1 MQATGADQPKDPA
14 HHRGVVRR
22 VLTTLG
28 TIALGQGL
36 TSGITLA
43 SVPILLAAWGERE
56 YGEWLILFALPAY
69 LLLSD
74 LGISNVAGTEMTMLV
89 ARGDHATASRLFRSV
104 FAVLLA
110 LSSLVLLVA
119 AVSIALLPLR
129 DLFNLEALTR
139 REVLVILSF
148 FLVQV
153 VITLQS
159 AMLEAGFRAGGRY
172 PTGALC
178 RQLTRIAEVSCVP
191 AAAFLGAEPPL
202 AAAALAAVSLTGSL
216 ASWIT
221 LLRVVPW
228 LKLRLNRPDTALLR
242 PLWRPAVAYAAVPL
256 ATAVSLQGMVLVVGG
271 VLGPLAVVVFQ
282 SARTLSRLP
291 QGLMYAI
298 NQSVW
303 PEVSSAFGA
312 GDLALARS
320 IHRRAVQGSIG
331 LAVLALVVLLP
342 LGPPIIE
349 IWTGGKVD
357 VPYALFFGLVGSVA
371 LNSLWYTSSV
381 VLAATNRHARMAVL
395 NLVGAI
401 VTLGIA
407 LVALPVAGLWAAGA
421 SLLAIDLLLIGYVLP
436 SSLRLVEDR
445 PGAFIRALTRRP

>member
-1 MQATGADQPKDPA
+1 M
-14 HHRGVVRR
+14 
-22 VLTTLG
+22 LTTLG

-43 SVPILLAAWGERE
+43 SVPILLTAWGERV

-89 ARGDHATASRLFRSV
+89 ARGEQSVASRLFRSV
-104 FAVLLA
+104 FGVLLV
-110 LSSLVLLVA
+110 LSSLVLVLGA
-119 AVSIALLPLR
+119 LSITFLPVRALF
-129 DLFNLEALTR
+129 DLESLTQDDTVTILAL
-139 REVLVILSF
+139 

-153 VITLQS
+153 VVTLQS
-159 AMLEAGFRAGGRY
+159 AILEAGFRAGGRY

-191 AAAFLGAEPPL
+191 VAAILGAEPPVAAGVL
-202 AAAALAAVSLTGSL
+202 AVVSLTGSI
-216 ASWIT
+216 ASWVT
-221 LLRVVPW
+221 LLRFVPW
-228 LKLRLNRPDTALLR
+228 LRLRLHRPDMVLLR
-242 PLWRPAVAYAAVPL
+242 PLWRPAIAYAAVPL

-271 VLGPLAVVVFQ
+271 VLGPFAVVVFQ

-303 PEVSSAFGA
+303 PEVSSAFGH
-312 GDLALARS
+312 GDFALAQA
-320 IHRRAVQGSIG
+320 IHRRAVQGAVA
-331 LAVLALVVLLP
+331 LAVLAMLVLLP
-342 LGPPIIE
+342 LGPPVIKL
-349 IWTGGKVD
+349 WTGGKVD
-357 VPYALFFGLVGSVA
+357 VPYALFFGLIGSVS

-395 NLVGAI
+395 NLVGAA

-407 LVALPVAGLWAAGA
+407 VVTLPIFGLSAAGV
-421 SLLAIDLLLIGYVLP
+421 SLLAIDLLMIGYVLP
-436 SSLRLVEDR
+436 HSLRLVQDHPR
-445 PGAFIRALTRRP
+445 AFVRALLSRP